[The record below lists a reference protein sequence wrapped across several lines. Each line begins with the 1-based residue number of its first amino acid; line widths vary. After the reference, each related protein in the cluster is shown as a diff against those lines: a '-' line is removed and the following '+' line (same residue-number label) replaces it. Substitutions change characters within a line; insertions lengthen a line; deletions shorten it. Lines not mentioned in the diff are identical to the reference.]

1 MPAWRVL
8 REIVC
13 RISGCKSTEFAQRH
27 GREGIKLIG
36 QKFFDI
42 HESSRFNMSFKC
54 SGEFNIIYIMR
65 TMLLQGPD
73 WNLLAYETHGKVIDA
88 RRGLRIHHIGEQDE
102 LIDTLGHFRESY
114 HLAPGQCVLI
124 RPDGYVGAFFHGKQ
138 SNDIENYLSRFAIG
152 IKDEY

>member
-27 GREGIKLIG
+27 GREGIKLMG

-54 SGEFNIIYIMR
+54 SGGFNIIYIMR
-65 TMLLQGPD
+65 T
-73 WNLLAYETHGKVIDA
+73 NGKD
-88 RRGLRIHHIGEQDE
+88 GRIW
-102 LIDTLGHFRESY
+102 RESLT
-114 HLAPGQCVLI
+114 LAVNWL
-124 RPDGYVGAFFHGKQ
+124 
-138 SNDIENYLSRFAIG
+138 LSTVIQNHPFLQTNQNQM
-152 IKDEY
+152 